1 MEFVSNRVVRNT
13 IWVDAIVKIKLESS
27 TVRFSDRE

>member
-13 IWVDAIVKIKLESS
+13 IWVDATVKINLESS